1 METAQRGLE
10 AQPAFRLNKCRIGPF
25 GEVIIDM
32 VQGLDSKPMHTFV
45 REPGGKTIDWLDG
58 GRHRALGGIN
68 DMVWMSHLALAIE
81 FLDHAGDDAL
91 LANRELALEP
101 PSIRPEES
109 ERQKSCSVIEDDLVR
124 RSFGI
129 GGVIGMDLAAQGRDF
144 ADHRV
149 INVFLHPPI
158 YPAFRQVEQQI
169 PYAVTPRQ
177 AFQYRLQLRADTGQ
191 AVQALKQWKESLVPH
206 R

>member
-1 METAQRGLE
+1 METAQGGLE
-10 AQPAFRLNKCRIGPF
+10 AQPAFRLDQGRIGPF
-25 GEVIIDM
+25 GEVIINM
-32 VQGLDSKPMHTFV
+32 VQGLDCKSMHTLV
-45 REPGGKTIDWLDG
+45 RQPGGKTIDWLDG
-58 GRHRALGGIN
+58 GRHRALGGIH
-68 DMVWMSHLALAIE
+68 DMVRMRHLALAIE
-81 FLDHAGDDAL
+81 FLDHAGDNPL

-109 ERQKSCSVIEDDLVR
+109 ERQESCSVIENDLVR

-129 GGVIGMDLAAQGRDF
+129 GSVIGMHLTAQGRDF

-149 INVFLHPPI
+149 INVFLDPPI

-177 AFQYRLQLRADTGQ
+177 AFQHRLQLRADTGQ
-191 AVQALKQWKESLVPH
+191 AVQALK
-206 R
+206 